1 MKFSPLP
8 ICGALIFATMTLT
21 TAAWA
26 QGFPVKAIRVI
37 VPYPAGG
44 ATDNL
49 ARQLGVA
56 MTEKTSQPVV
66 VENRAGGATVI
77 AAQALTQSAPDGYT
91 VAVFDPSTVSMNQ
104 FLFKKLPYDPVTS
117 MVPVT
122 QLTKIHFGLMVRNDS
137 PYKTLKDYVEAA
149 KAKPG
154 TITFGSS
161 GAGNSV
167 HLAGERFK
175 ALAGID
181 VTHVPYKGGAPALQ
195 DLIGGQI
202 PSTWMDLTSAMPF
215 VKAGQVRVL
224 AVPSA
229 KRSEAL
235 PDVPTFAEAGYPGF
249 QAGSWF
255 GVFVP
260 AGTPAP
266 VITQLNTLFRDAVAT
281 PKITAW
287 LKTVS
292 LDPATGTQQDFAGLV
307 KSDAEAYGAV
317 IRRIGF
323 SMD

>member
-1 MKFSPLP
+1 MKTSFLS
-8 ICGALIFATMTLT
+8 ICAVIAAATVSTSALAQSFPSKTM
-21 TAAWA
+21 
-26 QGFPVKAIRVI
+26 KVI
-37 VPYPAGG
+37 VPYSAGG

-49 ARQLGVA
+49 ARQLGTVL
-56 MTEKTSQPVV
+56 TEKTGQPVV

-77 AAQALTQSAPDGYT
+77 AAQALSQAAPDGHT
-91 VAVFDPSTVSMNQ
+91 VAIFDPSTVSMNQ
-104 FLFKKLPYDPVTS
+104 FLFKKLPYDPAAS
-117 MVPVT
+117 MVPVS

-137 PYKTLKDYVEAA
+137 PYKTLKDYVDAA

-154 TITFGSS
+154 TLIFGSS

-175 ALAGID
+175 AVAGID
-181 VTHVPYKGGAPALQ
+181 VTHVPYKGGAPAMQ

-215 VKAGQVRVL
+215 IKAGQVRVL
-224 AVPSA
+224 GVASA
-229 KRSEAL
+229 KRSDAL
-235 PDVPTFAEAGYPGF
+235 PDVPTFSEAGYPGF

-266 VITQLNTLFRDAVAT
+266 VVAKLNGLFRDAVAT
-281 PKITAW
+281 PKITSW

-292 LDPATGTQQDFAGLV
+292 LDAATGTPEDFSGLI
-307 KSDAEAYGAV
+307 KADTEAYGAV
-317 IRRIGF
+317 IKRIGF
-323 SMD
+323 SLD